1 MNIQKDLFDD
11 DCLERVKQTLN
22 NTETAEFPKSDC
34 SILNCPITYEDVMK
48 SDFKKHRS

>member
-22 NTETAEFPKSDC
+22 NTET
-34 SILNCPITYEDVMK
+34 LNSPNPTVL
-48 SDFKKHRS
+48 F